1 MTKMIERN
9 LNHDH
14 LERLGVY
21 TDLVDEWQ
29 LSPDFIVSHNELNFK
44 GTVVI
49 ERGNFC
55 CLVFSRYKDYNGNVR
70 KKGSKGKTLEDA
82 LNGLDFWV
90 KRAVLDEIEKRSS
103 LELPENDALKDL
115 GSVGRDLVLIARI
128 KKEKSRKQ

>member
-1 MTKMIERN
+1 M
-9 LNHDH
+9 DH
-14 LERLGVY
+14 NQLERLGVY

-29 LSPDFIVSHNELNFK
+29 ASPDCRVYHKDPSFK

-55 CLVFSRYKDYNGNVR
+55 CLVFSRYKDSNGIVR

-90 KRAVLDEIEKRSS
+90 KRAVLDEIERRSS
-103 LELPENDALKDL
+103 LELPEDDALRDL
-115 GSVGRDLVLIARI
+115 GPVGRDLVLIARI
-128 KKEKSRKQ
+128 KKEKSREQ